1 MTSVFYLYY
10 FIDSWTGVVPVR
22 RVSMHLASSHF
33 PIVSISASGSY
44 FEKRR
49 SKEQIFAHCCCWLIQ
64 PCGKWPRSTQMEPL
78 GLNHSLSHEKKWRF
92 PQGSEGSRL
101 YLSLRGFKK
110 SKTSNFDVPS
120 SSIKSF
126 FRMSSDSVTIINE
139 AVKPPKQADTTFHN
153 SQLQEEK
160 DSPAVPALTSQRSF
174 QGQEDP
180 EISAL
185 GARFSC
191 PSKVRRTI
199 LKWILLNQ
207 LGATDDV
214 GQNRVWPGK
223 IRPSH

>member
-10 FIDSWTGVVPVR
+10 FIDSWAGVVPVR
-22 RVSMHLASSHF
+22 RVSMHLVSSHF

-64 PCGKWPRSTQMEPL
+64 PCGKRPRSTQMEPL
-78 GLNHSLSHEKKWRF
+78 GLNHSLSCKKKWRF
-92 PQGSEGSRL
+92 PQGLEGSRL
-101 YLSLRGFKK
+101 YLSLRGFRK
-110 SKTSNFDVPS
+110 SKTSNFDVLL
-120 SSIKSF
+120 SSIKS
-126 FRMSSDSVTIINE
+126 SVTVINE
-139 AVKPPKQADTTFHN
+139 VAKLPKQADTTFHN

-160 DSPAVPALTSQRSF
+160 DSLAVTALTSQRSL
-174 QGQEDP
+174 QGQEEA

-185 GARFSC
+185 GSRFSC

-207 LGATDDV
+207 MGATE
-214 GQNRVWPGK
+214 
-223 IRPSH
+223 